1 MLVEVSALS
10 RATMSQPHPFPRLMD
25 HCRRGGRKGAIA
37 KAAAADDYKVMTV
50 LDTRGELHI

>member
-10 RATMSQPHPFPRLMD
+10 RATISQPHPFSGLRD

-37 KAAAADDYKVMTV
+37 KAAADHKVMTA